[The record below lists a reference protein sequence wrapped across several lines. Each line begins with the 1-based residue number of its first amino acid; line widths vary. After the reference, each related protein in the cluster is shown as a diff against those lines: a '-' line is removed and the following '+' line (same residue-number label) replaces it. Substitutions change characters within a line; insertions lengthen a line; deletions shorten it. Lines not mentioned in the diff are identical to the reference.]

1 LTQPPRIFTLLK
13 IVMKFTTLAI
23 QALATMGVWSVAG
36 ASKSPILGPRL
47 GAASDGAAAKEDRLV
62 ELANAITVLQD
73 AGIDVADLGW
83 GKKPQPEEQLIGS
96 PLSVGV
102 AGVDVEGLSGPELAF
117 LEDALQFF
125 FSQEAD
131 GDALAATKDGEGSSS
146 SSSSSNL
153 GRRSPTWT
161 FWHTSYNMRCRM
173 CRDERFLGA
182 SVVESS
188 SPLIVAWEDK
198 LQHVL
203 LTSGFDAFAGV
214 TDVDIHIG
222 SGIVA
227 AFAAAAEAAAAVMAS
242 A

>member
-1 LTQPPRIFTLLK
+1 
-13 IVMKFTTLAI
+13 MKFTTLAI

-36 ASKSPILGPRL
+36 ASKSPIRGSRL

-117 LEDALQFF
+117 LEDALQFSF
-125 FSQEAD
+125 NQVNQGGDVQVTMVRLFSQEAD
-131 GDALAATKDGEGSSS
+131 GDALAAAKDKEGL
-146 SSSSSNL
+146 SSSSNL